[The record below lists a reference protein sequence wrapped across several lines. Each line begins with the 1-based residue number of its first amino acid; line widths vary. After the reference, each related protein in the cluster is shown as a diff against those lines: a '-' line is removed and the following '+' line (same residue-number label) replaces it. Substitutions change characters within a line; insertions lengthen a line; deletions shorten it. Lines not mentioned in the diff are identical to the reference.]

1 MIQKKGVY
9 SLHSVWDDG
18 IIDVS
23 IQSIYNSSQVGF
35 QNSVMDLVRD
45 AEVSGLIDTW
55 LHCSDGLSNQC
66 PSLWA
71 EESLEDALR
80 WAYSDEHGFEISD
93 GAELSDDYFATRL
106 HVVRRRLA
114 AAGVRLGAVL
124 ENTLGQKRSART
136 NPKHAEMLTS
146 LQKPMLL
153 FS

>member
-1 MIQKKGVY
+1 
-9 SLHSVWDDG
+9 
-18 IIDVS
+18 
-23 IQSIYNSSQVGF
+23 
-35 QNSVMDLVRD
+35 MDLVRD